1 MKNFKN
7 IILIILLLFCITSC
21 NKSDDIQPANS
32 AKEVNNSMTTIT
44 ETYIT
49 ETSPSAS
56 LSSEIIQAE
65 DNVYIKNFL
74 AEYGLKAGTCLSD
87 YMITDLKCTDI
98 ITQNFNSITFENLL
112 KPDYILDKEKS
123 ISSGKLTVTI
133 NSDTQA
139 LLQWCK
145 ENNMSIR
152 GHVLIWHSQ
161 TPDWI
166 FYENFDT
173 EKSLVNREVM
183 LERMESYISQIF
195 EQLENLGY
203 LNLFYA
209 YDVVNEAFME
219 DGSKRDSLWL
229 QTIGDDYLW
238 YSFYYADK
246 YAPEYIDLYY
256 NDYNEQKKV
265 NTLID
270 FVKTL
275 VDKDGNSLIDGIG
288 LQAHLFTKDS
298 FNTYIS
304 TVEKLGSTG
313 LKINLTELDVC
324 LGSYDNPLEANDA
337 NLKIQGKYYYYLIN
351 GILELVKDGKVNMDS
366 LTFWGFAD
374 NLSWRKEYYP
384 MLFNENLE
392 PKYSFYGATLQKEK
406 AGFN

>member
-1 MKNFKN
+1 MVMKKFKN
-7 IILIILLLFCITSC
+7 LILIILLLLCVTSC
-21 NKSDDIQPANS
+21 NKNNDIQPENLT
-32 AKEVNNSMTTIT
+32 KEENTSMTTIT
-44 ETYIT
+44 ETT
-49 ETSPSAS
+49 PSAS

-65 DNVYIKNFL
+65 DNIYIKNFL

-123 ISSGKLTVTI
+123 ISSGKLSVTI

-145 ENNMSIR
+145 ENNMSVR

-173 EKSLVNREVM
+173 EKSLVSREIM

-203 LNLFYA
+203 LDLFYA

-270 FVKTL
+270 FIKTL

-298 FNTYIS
+298 FNTYIR

-324 LGSYDNPLEANDA
+324 LGSYDNPLEVNDT

-351 GILELVKDGKVNMDS
+351 GILKLVKDGKVNMDS
-366 LTFWGFAD
+366 LTFWGFTD

-392 PKYSFYGATLQKEK
+392 PKYAFYGATLQKEK